1 MNIEDL
7 TVLLGKTRQE
17 VEEMLKANDVIEL
30 NLKERKQKEET
41 DSGKIEVLNQ

>member
-17 VEEMLKANDVIEL
+17 VEEMLKSNDVIEL
-30 NLKERKQKEET
+30 NLKERKQKEEN
-41 DSGKIEVLNQ
+41 DSGKIEVLDQ